1 MKKSGIPK
9 RQKEFWEE
17 INSKSSFLMMLDT
30 LDGISFFAKD
40 LDFRLIFA
48 NPHFYRR
55 LGLKSQKELLGKND
69 FELFPEPLARK
80 FRKDDEWIIRKSKP
94 MTGLVELFLNLQ
106 GIPAWYLTNKFP
118 IMNKENKPIGVM
130 GTVQRY
136 DKDSLGLTRDRK
148 MESII
153 EQLRSEGINAPS
165 INHLAKANGMSHRQ
179 LNRRFKEA
187 TGLSPQQFMV
197 RSRIEKACEMLR
209 ESELPISDVAY
220 GLGFCDQ
227 SAFTA
232 QFRKR
237 MTLTPKKYRE
247 QYGRGHRTQN
257 PL

>member
-1 MKKSGIPK
+1 MKNTNIPK
-9 RQKEFWEE
+9 QKKGILEE
-17 INSKSSFLMMLDT
+17 IHSTANFLAMFDT
-30 LDGISFFAKD
+30 LEGISFFAKD
-40 LDFRLIFA
+40 RNFCLIYA
-48 NPHFYRR
+48 NPPFYRR

-69 FELFPEPLARK
+69 FELFPEPLAKK

-118 IMNKENKPIGVM
+118 IMNKKAQPIGVM

-136 DKDSLGLTRDRK
+136 DKDSLRLTRDDK
-148 MESII
+148 IESVID
-153 EQLRSEGINAPS
+153 QLRAEDVNAPS
-165 INHLAKANGMSHRQ
+165 IKLLAGANGMSHRQ

-187 TGLSPQQFMV
+187 TGLTPQQFML
-197 RSRIEKACEMLR
+197 RSRIERACEELR
-209 ESELPISDVAY
+209 ETDRSLSDIAY
-220 GLGFCDQ
+220 ELGFCDQ

-247 QYGRGHRTQN
+247 QYG
-257 PL
+257 

>member
-1 MKKSGIPK
+1 M
-9 RQKEFWEE
+9 RQPNISKQQKGFLEE
-17 INSKSSFLMMLDT
+17 IHSAASFLDMLDT
-30 LDGISFFAKD
+30 LEGISFFAKD
-40 LDFRLIFA
+40 RNFCLIYA
-48 NPHFYRR
+48 NPPFYRR

-69 FELFPEPLARK
+69 FELFPEPLAKK
-80 FRKDDEWIIRKSKP
+80 FRKDDEWIIGNSKP

-118 IMNKENKPIGVM
+118 IMNKKAQPIGVM

-136 DKDSLGLTRDRK
+136 DKDSLRLTRDDK
-148 MESII
+148 MESVID
-153 EQLRSEGINAPS
+153 QLRAEDVNAPS
-165 INHLAKANGMSHRQ
+165 IKRLAGANGMSHRQ

-187 TGLSPQQFMV
+187 TGLTPQQFMV

-209 ESELPISDVAY
+209 EGDLPISEVAY
-220 GLGFCDQ
+220 DLGFCDQ

-247 QYGRGHRTQN
+247 QYGRD
-257 PL
+257 

>member
-1 MKKSGIPK
+1 MKKTDISRK
-9 RQKEFWEE
+9 QKGFLEE
-17 INSKSSFLMMLDT
+17 IHSASSFLNMLDT
-30 LDGISFFAKD
+30 LKGISFFAKD

-69 FELFPEPLARK
+69 FDLFPEPLARK

-118 IMNKENKPIGVM
+118 IMNEKGQPIGVM

-136 DKDSLGLTRDRK
+136 DKDSLRLTRDTK

-153 EQLRSEGINAPS
+153 DQLRAEGVNAPS
-165 INHLAKANGMSHRQ
+165 INQLAKANGMSHRQ

-187 TGLSPQQFMV
+187 TGLTPQQFMV
-197 RSRIEKACEMLR
+197 RSRIERACEILR
-209 ESELPISDVAY
+209 ESELPISEIAY
-220 GLGFCDQ
+220 DLGFCDQ

-247 QYGRGHRTQN
+247 QYGQG
-257 PL
+257 

>member
-1 MKKSGIPK
+1 MQKTNISKK
-9 RQKEFWEE
+9 QNVFLEE
-17 INSKSSFLMMLDT
+17 IHSTSSFLSMLDT
-30 LDGISFFAKD
+30 LEGVSFFAKD
-40 LDFRLIFA
+40 RNFRLIFA

-69 FELFPEPLARK
+69 FELFPEPLAKK
-80 FRKDDEWIIRKSKP
+80 FRKDDEWIIAKSKP

-130 GTVQRY
+130 GTVQKY
-136 DKDSLGLTRDRK
+136 DKDSLGLTRDKK

-153 EQLRSEGINAPS
+153 EQLRAEGINAPN
-165 INHLAKANGMSHRQ
+165 INCLAKANGMSHRQ

-187 TGLSPQQFMV
+187 TGLTPQQFMV

-247 QYGRGHRTQN
+247 QYGRG
-257 PL
+257 

>member
-1 MKKSGIPK
+1 MKQPNISKQ
-9 RQKEFWEE
+9 QKGFLEE
-17 INSKSSFLMMLDT
+17 IHSTASFLAMLDT
-30 LDGISFFAKD
+30 LEGVSFFAKD
-40 LDFRLIFA
+40 LNFRLIFA

-69 FELFPEPLARK
+69 FELFPEPLAKK
-80 FRKDDEWIIRKSKP
+80 FRKDDEWIIEKSKP
-94 MTGLVELFLNLQ
+94 MTGLIELFLNLQ

-118 IMNKENKPIGVM
+118 IMNKKGKPIGVM

-153 EQLRSEGINAPS
+153 DQLRAEEINVPS
-165 INHLAKANGMSHRQ
+165 INRLAKANGMSHRQ

-187 TGLSPQQFMV
+187 TGLTPQQFMV

-209 ESELPISDVAY
+209 ESDLPISDLAY
-220 GLGFCDQ
+220 DLGFCDQ

-247 QYGRGHRTQN
+247 QYGRN
-257 PL
+257 

>member
-1 MKKSGIPK
+1 MKKTNIPK
-9 RQKEFWEE
+9 QKKGILEE
-17 INSKSSFLMMLDT
+17 IHSTANFLAMFDT
-30 LDGISFFAKD
+30 LESISFFAKD
-40 LDFRLIFA
+40 RNFCLIYA
-48 NPHFYRR
+48 NPPFYRR

-69 FELFPEPLARK
+69 FELFPEPLAKK
-80 FRKDDEWIIRKSKP
+80 FRKDDEWIIGKSKP

-118 IMNKENKPIGVM
+118 IMNKKGQPIGVM

-136 DKDSLGLTRDRK
+136 EKDSLRLTRDTK

-153 EQLRSEGINAPS
+153 DQLRAEGVNAPS
-165 INHLAKANGMSHRQ
+165 INRLASANGMSHRQ

-187 TGLSPQQFMV
+187 TGLTPQQFMV
-197 RSRIEKACEMLR
+197 RSRIERACEMLR
-209 ESELPISDVAY
+209 ESELPISDIAY
-220 GLGFCDQ
+220 DLGFCDQ

-247 QYGRGHRTQN
+247 QYGRG
-257 PL
+257 

>member
-1 MKKSGIPK
+1 MQKTNISKK
-9 RQKEFWEE
+9 QNVFLEE
-17 INSKSSFLMMLDT
+17 IHSTSSFLSMLDT
-30 LDGISFFAKD
+30 LEGISFFAKD
-40 LDFRLIFA
+40 LNFRLIFA

-69 FELFPEPLARK
+69 FELFPEPLAKK
-80 FRKDDEWIIRKSKP
+80 FRKDDEWIISKSKP
-94 MTGLVELFLNLQ
+94 MIGLVELFLNLQ

-118 IMNKENKPIGVM
+118 IMNKKGRPIGVM

-136 DKDSLGLTRDRK
+136 DKDSLRLTRDTK
-148 MESII
+148 LETII
-153 EQLRSEGINAPS
+153 EQLRTGGINAPS
-165 INHLAKANGMSHRQ
+165 INRLAQANGISHRQ

-187 TGLSPQQFMV
+187 TGLTPQQFMV
-197 RSRIEKACEMLR
+197 RSRIEKACEILR
-209 ESELPISDVAY
+209 ESELPISDLAY
-220 GLGFCDQ
+220 DLGLCDQ

>member
-40 LDFRLIFA
+40 LNFRLIFA

-55 LGLKSQKELLGKND
+55 LGLKSQNELLGKND

-118 IMNKENKPIGVM
+118 IMNKKDKPIGVM

-153 EQLRSEGINAPS
+153 EQLRTEGINAPS
-165 INHLAKANGMSHRQ
+165 INRLAKANGMSHRQ

-197 RSRIEKACEMLR
+197 RSRIEKACKILR
-209 ESELPISDVAY
+209 ESELPISDLAY
-220 GLGFCDQ
+220 DLGFCDQ

-247 QYGRGHRTQN
+247 QYGRG
-257 PL
+257 